1 MNIRRWYHI
10 TTSMKSIHIRD
21 VDEGTLA
28 ALKRLARS
36 HRRSLQAELQV
47 ILERAARTAPPE
59 DRSTEPTWLIV
70 NTGRRDAR
78 WSRGEIYDDRG
89 R

>member
-1 MNIRRWYHI
+1 M
-10 TTSMKSIHIRD
+10 TSIHIRD

-36 HRRSLQAELQV
+36 HRRSLQAELHV
-47 ILERAARTAPPE
+47 LLERAARSAPPE
-59 DRSTEPTWLIV
+59 GPPQEPTWVIV
-70 NTGRRDAR
+70 ESGRQEGT
-78 WSRGEIYDDRG
+78 WSRTEIYDDRG